1 MAQMRQPGSARQIA
15 PVLFLMGVLFLNF
28 ASRMIFAPLLPVIE
42 SSLDLSHTQAGSLFL
57 LISLGYSAGMLL
69 SGFIARWLTHRGT
82 ILLSSLLAGL
92 SLALVASSPDLAR
105 MRGGLV
111 LLGYGAGLYLPS
123 GVATLTSAVDARHW
137 GKAIALHEIGPNL
150 GLIAS
155 PILAQAL
162 IRFISWRQVLLALA
176 AANLLAG
183 LLFILFGRGGRFP
196 GEPPRLGNIRRVC
209 SRSSFWVMTLL
220 FSLTAASSIGVYSFL
235 PTFLIGE
242 RGMSAEL
249 ANTLVGLSRVS
260 GLVAAVVCGW
270 LVDRFSLKTL
280 LRGVILLN
288 GLLTALLGLIGGP
301 GLSALLFIQAMVT
314 AAFFPVAYAALAWTG
329 PPRLR
334 NLAISL
340 MIPFS
345 FLVAGGIVPALFGLL
360 GEQGRFS
367 HGFVFLGLL
376 LLASPVSLALLR
388 LPAAG
393 GGSAGD

>member
-1 MAQMRQPGSARQIA
+1 MAQMHQPGSARQIA
-15 PVLFLMGVLFLNF
+15 PVLFLMGVMFLNF
-28 ASRMIFAPLLPVIE
+28 ASRVIFSPLLPVIE
-42 SSLDLSHTQAGSLFL
+42 SSLGLSHAQAGGLFL

-69 SGFIARWLTHRGT
+69 SGFISRRLTHRGT
-82 ILLSSLLAGL
+82 ILLSALLAGL
-92 SLALVASSPDLAR
+92 SLALVASSPDLPL

-150 GLIAS
+150 GLIVS

-209 SRSSFWVMTLL
+209 SQSSFWVMTLL

-260 GLVAAVVCGW
+260 GLVAAVVSGW
-270 LVDRFSLKTL
+270 LVDRFRLKTL
-280 LRGVILLN
+280 LRGVGLLN
-288 GLLTALLGLIGGP
+288 GLLTVLLGLIGGP
-301 GLSALLFIQAMVT
+301 GLVALLFVQAMVV
-314 AAFFPVAYAALAWTG
+314 AAFFPVAYAALARIG

-345 FLVAGGIVPALFGLL
+345 FLVAGGVVPALFGLL

-367 HGFVFLGLL
+367 LGFVFLGLL

-388 LPAAG
+388 LPPAG
-393 GGSAGD
+393 GGIAGD